1 VHTLRNT
8 IGKRIAR
15 LVAVAVF
22 ASVLSA
28 ATLQIFF
35 QVFREIES
43 RKLSMQATAY
53 ALASAAGEATAND
66 DANAATAAL
75 SAVSRVPDLDVAV
88 ISKPDGTVLATMGQ
102 VAYLA
107 NDLIT
112 ETDSPLSLLYKGKL
126 PVSVDIVKAGVT
138 RGQLTIIGDISSL
151 RMQLIETIFYIL
163 AAAMLTALLGVFAAR
178 PLQRRIVGPLVQL
191 TKTMQALRAS
201 RDYSVDVEDDD
212 TPDETGILV
221 KAFNGLMSDIRFRDR
236 ALKQLAYNDPLTGL
250 PNRVSFQRDLTD
262 WLERPFEKP
271 EGAVALLNIHGFRAI
286 NDTFSHTIGDGIL
299 MSVAASL
306 KAALPENAILARYGG
321 DEFAILFKN
330 SVNEADVMMA
340 VSRLHGKFSK
350 PVKIGAL
357 DLHVTLTTGAVTI
370 FDRDPQKATTDEI
383 LRHAD
388 LALADAK
395 LLTPGSMQVF
405 RNHMA
410 EKVHHDTE
418 LKQSL
423 RQACDK
429 SEFTIHYQC
438 QFDLG
443 NNSVSGFEALVR
455 WQHPEIGSISPAV
468 FIPLAEQMGLIGVIG
483 EFVLEES
490 CRQAASWRRSGEGDR
505 IISVNVSP
513 AQIMAAGFLEKVR
526 KALRQ
531 SGLPPQLLCLELT
544 ESMFLGGKFSDAVT
558 TLEALAKDGVKLALD
573 DFGTGYSSLSYLS
586 KLPFHS
592 IKIDRAFVANAHL
605 KPRRS
610 AMLKSIVDMVRTMGM
625 ETVAEGAENE
635 EEVKLLLQLGV
646 NKVQGYVLAKPM
658 PANEAIVRA
667 NQIESHYR
675 KLSA

>member
-1 VHTLRNT
+1 MQTLRHT
-8 IGKRIAR
+8 IGKRIAK

-22 ASVLSA
+22 ASVLAA
-28 ATLQIFF
+28 ATLHISF
-35 QVFREIES
+35 QVFRDIES

-53 ALASAAGEATAND
+53 ALASAAGEATAAD
-66 DANAATAAL
+66 DSSGASAAL
-75 SAVSRVPDLDVAV
+75 AAVSRVPDMDVAI
-88 ISKPDGTVLATMGQ
+88 ISRPNGTVLATMGQ

-107 NDLIT
+107 SDLVT
-112 ETDSPLSLLYKGKL
+112 KSDSPLSMLYKGKL
-126 PVSVDIVKAGVT
+126 PVSVEIVKAGET
-138 RGQLTIIGDISSL
+138 RGKLTIIGDISSL
-151 RMQLIETIFYIL
+151 RMQLIDSILSIL
-163 AAAMLTALLGVFAAR
+163 AVAILTAGLGVFAAR

-191 TKTMQALRAS
+191 TKTMQALRTS

-221 KAFNGLMSDIRFRDR
+221 KAFNGLMSDIRFRDQ

-271 EGAVALLNIHGFRAI
+271 AGAVALLNIHGFRSM

-299 MSVAASL
+299 MSVAAGL

-321 DEFAILFKN
+321 DEFAVLLKN
-330 SVNEADVMMA
+330 SVNEAEVMMA
-340 VSRLHGKFSK
+340 VSRLQGKFAK

-370 FDRDPQKATTDEI
+370 FDRDADRATTDEI

-395 LLTPGSMQVF
+395 LLTPGSLQIF

-423 RQACDK
+423 RQACEK

-443 NNSVSGFEALVR
+443 TSSVSGFEALVR
-455 WQHPEIGSISPAV
+455 WQHPELGYISPTV
-468 FIPLAEQMGLIGVIG
+468 FIPLAEEMGLISVIG

-490 CRQAASWRRSGEGDR
+490 CRQAASWRRTGEGDR

-513 AQIMAAGFLEKVR
+513 AQIMAAGFVEKVR
-526 KALRQ
+526 RALRL
-531 SGLPPQLLCLELT
+531 SGLPTRMLCLELT

-558 TLEALAKDGVKLALD
+558 ILETLAKDGVKLALD

-592 IKIDRAFVANAHL
+592 IKIDRAFVSDAHM
-605 KPRRS
+605 KPRKS
-610 AMLKSIVDMVRTMGM
+610 AMLRSIVDMVHTMGM
-625 ETVAEGAENE
+625 ETVAEGAEND
-635 EEVKLLLQLGV
+635 EEVQLLHQLGV

-658 PANEAIVRA
+658 SADEAIIRA
-667 NQIESHYR
+667 NQIESQYR